1 VPEEVDYLVSSGLH
15 DVVPAERT
23 GDNADMSA
31 NGNHQGSSGDA
42 TDLTDLVDFP
52 RETLEIEL
60 KQWIDLRDR
69 VAQAK
74 LARHIA
80 ALANHGGGWIVFG
93 FCDDGTV
100 APDRPTELLLY
111 SRDTFGSIV
120 SRLLTPAFQ
129 CDVQLIQSSAG
140 LHYPVVR
147 VPPHGA
153 APIGAKADGPHD
165 VKGQPQG
172 IRAGTYY
179 VRKPGPKSEAA
190 LSMEDWQPLI
200 RRCVTFDRDQLLADI
215 TRAIQPSVEPP
226 AVAVTDRLR
235 TWHEES
241 EARWRAI
248 VERAAA
254 LRWLVDIRMHH
265 CQLSYMIVPATGIA
279 IPTGKLQDVLES
291 VNRDVRETVWTGWS
305 MFYPFTRPEIAA
317 AVHPEFADGS
327 GIDVLE
333 SNLIGDGDFDIS
345 LPDYWR
351 YSVDGRA
358 TIIRPYR
365 EDRQRSLE
373 SKGRSAGTWL
383 SPETIIRETTELV
396 THARIMAERY
406 EGIDVAFRCTW
417 SGLSGREID
426 DWSGYWSPGRIARAD
441 QRTTTGSWDV
451 PVLMANWHE
460 VVARLACPV
469 LSLFGLNNCSA
480 EMVAGMAPQFTKL

>member
-1 VPEEVDYLVSSGLH
+1 MPTALH
-15 DVVPAERT
+15 DVVPVERPV
-23 GDNADMSA
+23 DNADMSA
-31 NGNHQGSSGDA
+31 NETDQVSGGGS

-93 FCDDGTV
+93 FCDNGTID
-100 APDRPTELLLY
+100 PDRPAELSLY
-111 SRDTFGSIV
+111 SRDTFGNIV
-120 SRLLTPAFQ
+120 TRLLTPAFQ
-129 CDVQLIQSSAG
+129 CDVQLVRSSAG

-147 VPPHGA
+147 VPSHSA
-153 APIGAKADGPHD
+153 TPIGAKADGPHD

-190 LSMEDWQPLI
+190 LGMEDWQPLI
-200 RRCVTFDRDQLLADI
+200 RRCVTFDRDTLLADI
-215 TRAIQPSVEPP
+215 TRAIQPRVEPP
-226 AVAVTDRLR
+226 AVAVIDRLK

-241 EARWRAI
+241 ESRWQAI
-248 VERAAA
+248 VERATA
-254 LRWLVDIRMHH
+254 LRWLVDIGTHH
-265 CQLSYMIVPATGIA
+265 CQLSYMIVSDTGIA
-279 IPTGKLQDVLES
+279 IPAGELQQVLEA

-317 AVHPEFADGS
+317 ALHPEFADGS
-327 GIDVLE
+327 GVDVLE

-358 TIIRPYR
+358 TIVRPYR
-365 EDRQRSLE
+365 EDRQRSVE
-373 SKGRSAGTWL
+373 GKGRPAGTWL
-383 SPETIIRETTELV
+383 SPETVIRETTELV
-396 THARIMAERY
+396 THARLMAERY
-406 EGIDVAFRCTW
+406 KGSSVAFRCTW
-417 SGLSGREID
+417 SGLAGREID
-426 DWSGYWSPGRIARAD
+426 DWNGYWSPGRIARAD
-441 QRTTTGSWDV
+441 QRTTIGSWDV
-451 PVLMANWHE
+451 PVLAANWHE
-460 VVARLACPV
+460 VVAQLACPV
-469 LSLFGLNNCSA
+469 LNLFGLNDCSA
-480 EMVAGMAPQFTKL
+480 EMVAGMAPRFTKL

>member
-1 VPEEVDYLVSSGLH
+1 VPVERSSDYADVSAVEPDEGNSGG
-15 DVVPAERT
+15 P
-23 GDNADMSA
+23 
-31 NGNHQGSSGDA
+31 
-42 TDLTDLVDFP
+42 TDLVDLVDFP

-80 ALANHGGGWIVFG
+80 ALANHGGGWVVFG
-93 FCDDGTV
+93 FCDDGSID
-100 APDRPTELLLY
+100 PDRPAELSLY

-120 SRLLTPAFQ
+120 GRLLTPAFQ
-129 CDVQLIQSSAG
+129 CDVQLVQSTAG

-147 VPPHGA
+147 VPSHGA

-165 VKGQPQG
+165 AKGQPQG

-190 LSMEDWQPLI
+190 LGVEDWQPLI
-200 RRCVTFDRDQLLADI
+200 RRCVTSDRENLLADI
-215 TRAIQPSVEPP
+215 TRAIQPRIEPT
-226 AVAVTDRLR
+226 AVAGSDRLK

-241 EARWRAI
+241 EERWQAVVQRAP
-248 VERAAA
+248 A
-254 LRWLVDIRMHH
+254 LRWLVDLSAHR
-265 CQLSYMIVPATGIA
+265 CQLSYLIVSETGIA
-279 IPTGKLQDVLES
+279 ISAPELQRVLEA
-291 VNRDVRETVWTGWS
+291 VNREVRETVWTGWS

-317 AVHPEFADGS
+317 SLHPEFADGS
-327 GIDVLE
+327 GVDVLE
-333 SNLIGDGDFDIS
+333 SNLIGNGDFDIS

-365 EDRQRSLE
+365 EDRQRSVE
-373 SKGRSAGTWL
+373 SKGRPAGTWL

-396 THARIMAERY
+396 THARIMTERY
-406 EGIDVAFRCTW
+406 GGRGVAFRCTW
-417 SGLSGREID
+417 RGLAGREID
-426 DWSGYWSPGRIARAD
+426 DWNGYWSPGRIARAD

-451 PVLMANWHE
+451 SFLVANWHE
-460 VVARLACPV
+460 VVAQLACPV
-469 LSLFGLNNCSA
+469 LSLFGLNGCSA
-480 EMVAGMAPQFTKL
+480 EMVAGMAPRFIRL